1 MYLNAEFADSEAVTD
16 AVRALGS
23 MGLSNDQIEL
33 ISGKPVDLEPG
44 VLDRPSRMSLFAVLG
59 ALLSGG
65 LTTAF
70 IFYTQL
76 DYPLVTG
83 GMPLTSGWAT
93 GVITFEFTMAGAVL
107 GTVLTFLWEGS
118 LIHFWKRLPAS
129 PLQGNSI
136 GVRVDCPDHL
146 AGRAADL
153 LRDSGAAAVE
163 EIAES
168 S

>member
-1 MYLNAEFADSEAVTD
+1 MYLNAKFADSEAVTD

-23 MGLSNDQIEL
+23 MELSNDQIEL
-33 ISGKPVDLEPG
+33 ISGKPVDLPPG

-59 ALLSGG
+59 ALLGG
-65 LTTAF
+65 SLTTAF
-70 IFYTQL
+70 MFYTQL

-107 GTVLTFLWEGS
+107 GTVLTFLWESG
-118 LIHFWKRLPAS
+118 LVRFWKRVPAS
-129 PLQGNSI
+129 ALQGNLI

-146 AGRAADL
+146 AGRADDL
-153 LRDSGAAAVE
+153 LRHAGAVSVE
-163 EIAES
+163 ELAEFS
-168 S
+168 